1 MEKVMNAK
9 KYMSLR
15 QIKNEI
21 EKYTN
26 QLKLWCDKKKI
37 IFEYTQPQ
45 GMKYKEI
52 QVQSSI
58 KDFDPFATYMI
69 KDEECDD
76 MIYQYQAII
85 SSYQTLLA
93 NEILRMKKYDDMELI
108 VYYKEEMGYSWVKI
122 DQLLHYADGSSKKK
136 YQRYKKGQ
144 KL

>member
-1 MEKVMNAK
+1 MEKAMNAK

-26 QLKLWCDKKKI
+26 QLRLWCEKKQINLK
-37 IFEYTQPQ
+37 YTQPQ
-45 GMKYKEI
+45 GMKYKDI

-69 KDEECDD
+69 KDEECDE
-76 MIYQYQAII
+76 MIYRYQEII
-85 SSYQTLLA
+85 SSYQSLLA
-93 NEILRMKKYDDMELI
+93 SEIRRMKKFEDLDLI
-108 VYYKEEMGYSWVKI
+108 VYYKEEMRYSWVKI
-122 DQLLHYADGSSKKK
+122 DQLLNYADGSSKKK

-144 KL
+144 K